1 MVMARHRWR
10 GPAEPDRGAAA
21 VEFALVSL
29 LLFLLLFGIIE
40 FGAYFAQNLALSNGA
55 RQGARYGVV
64 PNTSP
69 SSGLSANPTCAAIT
83 SAAQGASGTIAVNP
97 SQVQVQVV
105 VIDPAVGSPSTLC
118 TYSTGAS
125 SSTVPCAGTSPG
137 TTLTVT
143 TKAVVPVLVPLIFSG
158 STLTVKG
165 QGVFRCEFGAS

>member
-1 MVMARHRWR
+1 MVGERRR
-10 GPAEPDRGAAA
+10 RRTPVPVEPDGGAAA
-21 VEFALVSL
+21 VEFAIVSL

-64 PNTSP
+64 PNTDP
-69 SSGLSANPTCAAIT
+69 TTGNSASPTCADIT
-83 SAAQGASGTIAVNP
+83 SEAQGASGTIAVTP

-105 VIDPAVGSPSTLC
+105 VDDPSAGSSTQC
-118 TYSTGAS
+118 PYSTTG
-125 SSTVPCAGTSPG
+125 SSTVPCANTSPG

-158 STLTVKG
+158 STLTVQG
-165 QGVFRCEFGAS
+165 QGVFRCEFGGP